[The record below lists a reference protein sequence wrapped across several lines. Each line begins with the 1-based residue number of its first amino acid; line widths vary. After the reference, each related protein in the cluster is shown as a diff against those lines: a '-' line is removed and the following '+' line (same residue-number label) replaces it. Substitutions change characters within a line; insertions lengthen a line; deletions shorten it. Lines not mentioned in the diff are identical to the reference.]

1 MNILL
6 GVTGSVA
13 AIKAPKLIT
22 ALREIGTV
30 KIAPTESAL
39 KFNSLNESY
48 LDLYTDKDEWEWKK
62 IGDSVIHIE
71 LRDWFDVFVIAP
83 LTAKTMA
90 KMSHGICDNLLTTIW
105 MASPGKKVLVAPAMN
120 TQMWNHPI
128 TIKNVISLM
137 DLGVKF
143 VSPIEKK
150 LACGETGI
158 GAMAEIKDIVSMTKL
173 LIS

>member
-30 KIAPTESAL
+30 KTVMTESAL
-39 KFNSLNESY
+39 KFNALTDHSV
-48 LDLYTDKDEWEWKK
+48 YTDKDEWRWKN
-62 IGDSVIHIE
+62 IGDPVLHIE

-83 LTAKTMA
+83 LTATTMA
-90 KMSHGICDNLLTTIW
+90 KMAHGICDNLLTTIW
-105 MASPGKKVLVAPAMN
+105 LAAPNKKVLVAPAMN
-120 TQMWNHPI
+120 TQMWNNPI
-128 TIKNVISLM
+128 TQQNLISLM
-137 DLGVKF
+137 SLGVKF

-173 LIS
+173 LIG